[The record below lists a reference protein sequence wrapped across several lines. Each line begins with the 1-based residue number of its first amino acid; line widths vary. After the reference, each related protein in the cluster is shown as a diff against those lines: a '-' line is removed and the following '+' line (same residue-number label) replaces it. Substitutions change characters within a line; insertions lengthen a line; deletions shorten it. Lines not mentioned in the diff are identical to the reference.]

1 MYQINTST
9 LSISSSL
16 LDTIPPD
23 FFPMEENIQLRRGG
37 VVVHIMG
44 KYYRHEVV
52 GQWKRLDDTQ
62 FIIHHSIDNDVTH
75 ITLVLSFMLFLLHS
89 LRLPHNQG
97 ANSQPF
103 VVVEVVFVDAPS
115 YLSFASTDADD
126 DDDAFEFWM
135 VE

>member
-23 FFPMEENIQLRRGG
+23 FPDGREYSITTRRCGRAHHG
-37 VVVHIMG
+37 
-44 KYYRHEVV
+44 YYRHELV
-52 GQWKRLDDTQ
+52 GQWKSLDDTQ
-62 FIIHHSIDNDVTH
+62 FIIHHSIDNVTH
-75 ITLVLSFMLFLLHS
+75 ITLVLSFMLFLFHYL

-103 VVVEVVFVDAPS
+103 IVVEVVFVDAPS

-126 DDDAFEFWM
+126 DAFELWM